1 MCPRNVGIR
10 GQLPVVLECNAETW
24 GCTFDGGCDDVRKR
38 NASGR
43 AYGSSPSSGSAD
55 VPFHTPALT
64 GESLAKPRAWEGS
77 VPAARFAFLH
87 LKVYDQEIRKN
98 KKKIY

>member
-10 GQLPVVLECNAETW
+10 GQLPGVLECNAETW

-55 VPFHTPALT
+55 VPSHTPALT

-87 LKVYDQEIRKN
+87 SKVLCGYFQDNRKT
-98 KKKIY
+98 